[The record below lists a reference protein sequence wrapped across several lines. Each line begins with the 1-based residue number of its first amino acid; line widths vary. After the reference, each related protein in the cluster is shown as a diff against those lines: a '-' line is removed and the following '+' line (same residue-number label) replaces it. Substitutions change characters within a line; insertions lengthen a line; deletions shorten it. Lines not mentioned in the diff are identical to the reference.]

1 MIKDEKPTVR
11 DLKGGDWYWM
21 DKAVIQQYTPKVGAI
36 GIAVY
41 NFLASL
47 VDRSQRCFP
56 SQKYIAEFLGY
67 SRATVNK
74 ALKLLKR
81 NGLIGIEK
89 RSRYHCVY
97 HLLKVRCKAGETE
110 ISSRENSDVNQ
121 EDANDNK
128 LTRMNNN
135 IDIENR
141 KTLDSNSIFKGFRP
155 RNRRELLALDLAE
168 ALNDHRGLALY
179 LSYSKKYPEP
189 LLRKVLGEVKEIPFE
204 KIRKSRAA
212 LFNHLIQR
220 YAQKTLENPGNQ
232 PGDEI
237 FGNSDLSRP

>member
-1 MIKDEKPTVR
+1 MIKDEKLTVR

-47 VDRSQRCFP
+47 VDSSQRCFP
-56 SQKYIAEFLGY
+56 SQKYIAESLGY

-74 ALKLLKR
+74 ALSLLKTT
-81 NGLIGIEK
+81 GLIGIEK

-97 HLLKVRCKAGETE
+97 YLLKVRCHAGETE
-110 ISSRENSDVNQ
+110 MSSRGNSDVNQ
-121 EDANDNK
+121 EDTNDNK

-135 IDIENR
+135 IDIQNR
-141 KTLDSNSIFKGFRP
+141 KPLGSGDIFKGFRP
-155 RNRRELLALDLAE
+155 RNKRELLALDLAE

-212 LFNHLIQR
+212 LFNHLIQK
-220 YAQKTLENPGNQ
+220 YAQKTAENPGDQ
-232 PGDEI
+232 SGDKI
-237 FGNSDLSRP
+237 SGDSALSGP